1 MFWYTVKV
9 SNEILTQSHLIF
21 KDTTEF
27 KQIKAALV
35 KSAGDSASPNLKAI
49 TNILL
54 LIRYSLSP

>member
-1 MFWYTVKV
+1 MLWYTVKV

-35 KSAGDSASPNLKAI
+35 KSAGDSASPSLKAI

-54 LIRYSLSP
+54 LIRYSL